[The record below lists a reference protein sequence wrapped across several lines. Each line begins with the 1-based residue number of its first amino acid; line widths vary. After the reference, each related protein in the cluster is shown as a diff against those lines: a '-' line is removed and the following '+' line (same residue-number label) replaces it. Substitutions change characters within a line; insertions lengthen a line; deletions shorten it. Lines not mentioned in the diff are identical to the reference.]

1 MKIKIGVIGCGNIF
15 DAYIRNAVHFRDLSY
30 VACADLNAE
39 LAQRKASLY
48 GLDAMSIDAM
58 LGRENIDVVLNLTVP
73 NAHAEVSLKAIAA
86 GKHVYTEKPL
96 AVTLAEGAA
105 ILDAA
110 RQGGVRVGSAP
121 DTILGPAVQSGRA
134 IVDSQ
139 EIGKVVSGLATV
151 QSHGMEHWHP
161 NPGFFYKKGG
171 GPVLDVGP
179 YYVSTLVNLLG
190 PVTSVKASGTIGYA
204 ERVVTTE
211 GPTKGDVIKVETYT
225 TLHAMLSFASGPQ
238 VTLIASWDVWNSDL
252 RPIELHGTEG
262 TLRLSDPN
270 SFSGELAV
278 SVGAKS
284 FRSIHTNTMPFG
296 AFNRDWVG
304 DGVCRSS
311 CYRGLGLA
319 DMASAIEADVTHR
332 CNGEFAF
339 HVLETMLAIEDAA
352 ASNRTVNLMSS
363 CSRPPLLTEEDA
375 TRLIG

>member
-1 MKIKIGVIGCGNIF
+1 MKINIGVIGCGNIF

-30 VACADLNAE
+30 VACADLNTE
-39 LAQRKASLY
+39 IAQRKAALY
-48 GLDAMSIDAM
+48 GLEAMSIDAM
-58 LGRENIDVVLNLTVP
+58 LGRDDIDVVLNLTVP
-73 NAHAEVSLKAIAA
+73 NAHAEVSLMAIAA
-86 GKHVYTEKPL
+86 GKHIYTEKPL

-110 RQGGVRVGSAP
+110 RQRGVRVGSAP

-161 NPGFFYKKGG
+161 NPSFFYKKGG

-190 PVTSVKASGTIGYA
+190 PVTSVKASGTIGYP

-211 GPTKGDVIKVETYT
+211 GPAKGDVIKVETYT
-225 TLHAMLSFASGPQ
+225 TLHALLSFASGAH
-238 VTLIASWDVWNSDL
+238 VTLLASWDVWNSDL

-262 TLRLSDPN
+262 TLRLADPN
-270 SFSGELAV
+270 SFSGEVAV

-319 DMASAIEADVTHR
+319 DMASAIQAGVVHR

-352 ASNRTVNLMSS
+352 ASNGTVNLRSS
-363 CSRPPLLTEEDA
+363 CSRSPRLTGEDA
-375 TRLIG
+375 MRLMA